1 RLGSEQRGGH
11 LGKRGVLGAAHADL
25 ARQLLAACDVQRRVA
40 ATHGSLHRAPKT
52 RWKALSPTRSGEAQP
67 GLRHSESV
75 LELGLL
81 RSRQG
86 SRKLLL
92 RAAPCLLG
100 LLDRYLVGVLGDVGE
115 DGDSIRKDLEEPAAH
130 EEQLLVAAV
139 SDLQG
144 AWLQDRHQGRVS
156 GQDAQLSVRSVRD
169 DEIDVALE
177 QAPL

>member
-1 RLGSEQRGGH
+1 PRVGDPRHCWQSRRLGREQRGGD
-11 LGKRGVLGAAHADL
+11 LGKRGVLGAADADL
-25 ARQLLAACDVQRRVA
+25 ARQLLTACDMQRPVA
-40 ATHGSLHRAPKT
+40 ATRGSLHRAPKT

-100 LLDRYLVGVLGDVGE
+100 LLDRYLVTVLGDVGE
-115 DGDSIRKDLEEPAAH
+115 AGDSLRKDLEEPAAH
-130 EEQLLVAAV
+130 EEQLLVAGVWA
-139 SDLQG
+139 LQG
-144 AWLQDRHQGRVS
+144 AWAQAGRP
-156 GQDAQLSVRSVRD
+156 GG
-169 DEIDVALE
+169 VA
-177 QAPL
+177 